1 MYTSND
7 IVSQRVR
14 VQNNVHSIAVPQEH
28 SMSIARGAK
37 LKVEGVGTIYIYIMI
52 LFILQ
57 LCKGTQRRNQTYVHK
72 FRFSGVGVSKVHRV
86 YVCGLH

>member
-37 LKVEGVGTIYIYIMI
+37 LKIKGVGTIYI
-52 LFILQ
+52 
-57 LCKGTQRRNQTYVHK
+57 N
-72 FRFSGVGVSKVHRV
+72 
-86 YVCGLH
+86 LHHDIIYTTVT